1 MTNSTHTISIA
12 GISKNIVTP
21 FLKYAF
27 DIVSIVGGIALWML
41 IIYGIIKVV
50 ESKIG
55 PTGWYRASALTNLF
69 ENFKRFIISIV
80 LFYVTIY
87 VIAYIMSSMGAN
99 ITPSSFV
106 TSLLLNMLFKPFIT
120 LYKLVIPSK

>member
-1 MTNSTHTISIA
+1 MSLESTISVT

-27 DIVSIVGGIALWML
+27 NIISIIGGIALWML
-41 IIYGIIKVV
+41 IIYGVVKVV

-55 PTGWYRASALTNLF
+55 PTGWYRATALTNLF

-87 VIAYIMSSMGAN
+87 IIAYIMNSMGAN
-99 ITPSSFV
+99 ITPTQFV
-106 TSLLLNMLFKPFIT
+106 TNLLLNMLFKPFIT
-120 LYKLVIPSK
+120 LYKLIASTR

>member
-1 MTNSTHTISIA
+1 MSTNTTISVT

-27 DIVSIVGGIALWML
+27 NIISIIGGIALWML
-41 IIYGIIKVV
+41 IIYGVIKVI

-55 PTGWYRASALTNLF
+55 PTGWYRATALTNLF

-80 LFYVTIY
+80 LFYITVY

-99 ITPSSFV
+99 ISPTEFV
-106 TSLLLNMLFKPFIT
+106 TSLLVNMLFKPFIT
-120 LYKLVIPSK
+120 LYKLVISTR